1 MTRARASSVRTCV
14 GCRERNH
21 PDDLLRVVVED
32 GIVIPDPSATR
43 GGRGAWLHPGCLE
56 IAERRRALSRA
67 LRISSALDLRVLREF
82 VARNVSTA
90 TPSPSTQA

>member
-21 PDDLLRVVVED
+21 PDDLLRVVAED

-43 GGRGAWLHPGCLE
+43 GGRGAWLHLACWE
-56 IAERRRALSRA
+56 MAERRRAFGRA
-67 LRISSALDLRVLREF
+67 LRMATAPDLRVLRGFIASNSAGAAAPPTTE
-82 VARNVSTA
+82 A
-90 TPSPSTQA
+90 